1 MMSKKNVSIVLD
13 KEFYSD
19 IRVRK
24 EADILAKNGF
34 NVFVLCYGFKNYDYS
49 KIRSVEV
56 TNIKLNK
63 SKNIFIFLFKDFP
76 FTSIY
81 GQRKYVNLF

>member
-1 MMSKKNVSIVLD
+1 MFLIKKKANKNVQ
-13 KEFYSD
+13 KECRYCFRQRILPD

-49 KIRSVEV
+49 KIRSL
-56 TNIKLNK
+56 K
-63 SKNIFIFLFKDFP
+63 
-76 FTSIY
+76 
-81 GQRKYVNLF
+81 

>member
-1 MMSKKNVSIVLD
+1 MSKKNVGIVLD

-24 EADILAKNGF
+24 EADILAKM
-34 NVFVLCYGFKNYDYS
+34 VLMYLYCAIVS
-49 KIRSVEV
+49 KITTIAILLPIEV
-56 TNIKLNK
+56 TSIKQSK
-63 SKNIFIFLFKDFP
+63 KVKNILFFFFKDYP
-76 FTSIY
+76 YTSTY